1 MNKQKLPEGWNEV
14 VLSEVTWFQ
23 EGPGVRKYQ
32 FTTKGIKLLNGTN
45 IVNNKLITDNT
56 ETYISKEEATT
67 KYKHFLVE
75 EGDLIIA
82 SSGIKVDYFHK
93 KIAFARKENLPL
105 CMNTSTIRFRSIDK
119 KILDINYFK
128 FFLMSQFFTSQVQF
142 HITGSAQLNFGPSHL
157 NKMKMVL
164 PPILIQ
170 QKIVSILEKAEQAK
184 EMRKEADVLTKDFL
198 KAVFMEMFGEKIPVR
213 KLGELSSKI
222 SSGSTPLGGSENY
235 LEEGEILF
243 IRSQNVLMNKFS
255 NHDKLY
261 ISKEIHENMKR
272 TWVKKYDVLLNIT
285 GASIGRTAIYLG
297 EDDKANVNQH
307 VCIIRIKDLKETN
320 PLYLNYYLS
329 GDKIQGHIQ
338 LTNAGGTREALNY
351 SQIKEFDVPLPS
363 IEFQNKFASIVKGVE
378 SMKEEQKHSKEQI
391 DKLFNAL
398 MQKAFKG
405 ELI

>member
-1 MNKQKLPEGWNEV
+1 VNKQKLPEGWNEV

-363 IEFQNKFASIVKGVE
+363 IEFQNKFASIVKEVE

>member
-363 IEFQNKFASIVKGVE
+363 IEFQNKFASIVKEVE